1 MDRLNHKTVP
11 PEGVFAQRNTVR
23 LRRHYPIAGRCV
35 RSASRQGDPMLE
47 REKVVCK
54 KCGSEMKAILTV
66 PHKPGFVEQ
75 TLECVKCVRRE
86 RKIRDTRFSIKP

>member
-1 MDRLNHKTVP
+1 M
-11 PEGVFAQRNTVR
+11 
-23 LRRHYPIAGRCV
+23 
-35 RSASRQGDPMLE
+35 

-54 KCGSEMKAILTV
+54 NCGSEMKAILTV

-86 RKIRDTRFSIKP
+86 RKIRDTRFAIKP

>member
-1 MDRLNHKTVP
+1 
-11 PEGVFAQRNTVR
+11 
-23 LRRHYPIAGRCV
+23 
-35 RSASRQGDPMLE
+35 MLE

-86 RKIRDTRFSIKP
+86 RKIRDTRFAIKP